1 LSRKKKF
8 VNNTGIPDYAIE
20 AFARCL
26 LPDILADFENEDVQ
40 REFEKWKA
48 EQSREAQ
55 KSEMKAA

>member
-8 VNNTGIPDYAIE
+8 INNTGIPDYAIE

-26 LPDILADFENEDVQ
+26 LPDILADFENEDVL
-40 REFEKWKA
+40 REFEQWKA
-48 EQSREAQ
+48 EQIQKPQ